1 MNYDALTP
9 LDQFGFLA
17 VNGRDAVK
25 FLQGYTTCDLEQLD
39 TEHAQRGAICNIK
52 GRMVSNFLV
61 ISTADGLLLRM
72 DKALVESTEAF
83 LGKYIVFSKAELV
96 NLSGDMVCFGAF
108 GDALAETG
116 DTIPQDMYSIADND
130 EGKLLKVDEN
140 RFELWAAAGQLNNNV
155 QASTAAL
162 AAWQLAEL
170 RSGIVWVNAD
180 TSEEYI
186 PQMFDLHN
194 QAGIS
199 FDKGCYLGQEIVA
212 RMQYRGELK
221 NRLHLAEVPDSVPA
235 EHRQIGAK
243 VLSSE
248 GKKLGNIVAR
258 SGNLCALVLKIGE
271 ADYQLGD
278 GTEITPSEVS
288 NT

>member
-1 MNYDALTP
+1 MNYEALTP

-17 VNGRDAVK
+17 VTGRDAVK
-25 FLQGYTTCDLEQLD
+25 FMQGYTTCDLEQLD
-39 TEHAQRGAICNIK
+39 AGHAQRGAICNIK

-61 ISTADGLLLRM
+61 ISTAEGLLLRM
-72 DKALVESTEAF
+72 DKEMVESTEAF
-83 LGKYIVFSKAELV
+83 LGKYIVFSKAELA
-96 NLSGDMVCFGAF
+96 NLTDDMACLGAF

-116 DTIPQDMYSIADND
+116 DTLPQDMYSITDSD
-130 EGKLLKVDEN
+130 DGKLLKVDDN
-140 RFELWAAAGQLNNNV
+140 RFELWTARPWQGGSEPAAE
-155 QASTAAL
+155 AL

-170 RSGIVWVNAD
+170 RSGIVWVNVD

-221 NRLHLAEVPDSVPA
+221 NRLHLAEAPDDVPA
-235 EHRQIGAK
+235 EHLQIGAK
-243 VLSSE
+243 ILNSE

-258 SGNLCALVLKIGE
+258 SGNLCGLVLKIDE
-271 ADYQLGD
+271 SDYRLGD
-278 GTEITPSEVS
+278 GTQIAPSEVS